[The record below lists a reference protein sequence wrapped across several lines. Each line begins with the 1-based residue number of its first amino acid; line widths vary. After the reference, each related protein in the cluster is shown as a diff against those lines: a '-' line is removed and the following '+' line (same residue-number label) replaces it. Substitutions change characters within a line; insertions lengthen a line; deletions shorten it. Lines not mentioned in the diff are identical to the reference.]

1 MQWLNEPSNWKIQD
15 TTDTTIEVTSTQNT
29 DFWRKTHYGF
39 IRDTGHFYYQQFTGN
54 FIAEVKVSGKY
65 QDLYDQAGLMV
76 RLDENNWLK
85 CGVELVE
92 GIQQMS
98 AVVTRDYSD
107 WSVVPMPNNPASIWL
122 RVTRRDSAIE
132 IHYSLDGQQYTLLR
146 MAYLTL
152 AETVDVGI
160 MCASPEGKGFTT
172 VFEQFKIHLLLPS
185 QITRSGQC

>member
-1 MQWLNEPSNWKIQD
+1 MQWLNEPSNWKIKD
-15 TTDTTIEVTSTQNT
+15 RIIEVTSTQNT

-39 IRDTGHFYYQQFTGN
+39 IRDTGHFYYQQLTGN

-85 CGVELVE
+85 CGIELVE
-92 GIQQMS
+92 RIQQMS

-107 WSVVPMPNNPASIWL
+107 WSIVPMPHNPASIWL

-132 IHYSLDGQQYTLLR
+132 IYYSLDGQQYTLLR

-152 AETVDVGI
+152 AATVDVGI

-172 VFEQFKIHLLLPS
+172 VFEQFKIHRVAKLES
-185 QITRSGQC
+185 A